1 MQFPRLRFPI
11 RLIPVYLGAIVCGAI
26 AEWMHVPLPWMLGA
40 LAFSISLGISGV
52 RVDPPR
58 ITRVVG
64 QLLVAASV
72 GLSFTPVAVAVVA
85 AMIVPMVF
93 SAAAT
98 IAAGLLVSLVL
109 MRLAHVDA
117 VSAMLS
123 SVPIGPVETAT
134 LAQQHG
140 VPTAPVVFAQTLRI
154 VLLVVL
160 IPPALLWFDGTV
172 SDPSA
177 ALRAIPWT
185 PGGAL
190 LLVALGVLGG
200 VVAQVLGLSN
210 PFFLGPLMAS
220 ALASALGAALS
231 LPISGLPYP
240 VLAAAQLFLGVFL
253 GSSFDRAFLQRSRT
267 FIPVALL
274 STLLLIALCVALGL
288 MLALWTGEDWQ
299 VMVLST
305 APGSVTEM
313 ALTAKVLQQGIAVVT
328 AFHVVRLMIMMP
340 LAPTILGMAAKVAR
354 RYRIGPQPPGE

>member
-1 MQFPRLRFPI
+1 MQFPRLSFPI
-11 RLIPVYLGAIVCGAI
+11 RLLLVYLGAIVCGAL
-26 AEWMHVPLPWMLGA
+26 AESVHVPLPWMLGA
-40 LAFSISLGISGV
+40 LAFSMTLSMSGV
-52 RVDPPR
+52 RIAPPR
-58 ITRVVG
+58 ITRVAG
-64 QLLVAASV
+64 QMLVAASV

-123 SVPIGPVETAT
+123 SVPIGPVETAN
-134 LAQQHG
+134 LAERHG
-140 VPTAPVVFAQTLRI
+140 VPAGPVVFAQTLRI

-160 IPPALLWFDGTV
+160 IPPAMLWLDGTV

-185 PGGAL
+185 PFGAT
-190 LLVALGVLGG
+190 LLVAVGLAGGVL
-200 VVAQVLGLSN
+200 AQVLRVSN
-210 PFFLGPLMAS
+210 PYFLGPLAGS
-220 ALASALGAALS
+220 ALAAALS
-231 LPISGLPYP
+231 MPISGLPYP
-240 VLAAAQLFLGVFL
+240 VLAGAQLFLGVFL
-253 GSSFDRAFLQRSRT
+253 GASFNREFLQRSRR

-274 STLLLIALCVALGL
+274 STLLLIALCAALGMGL
-288 MLALWTGEDWQ
+288 SLWTGEGWQ
-299 VMVLST
+299 IMVLST

-340 LAPTILGMAAKVAR
+340 LVPFIIGAAVKVAR
-354 RYRIGPQPPGE
+354 RYRIGPQLPPQD

>member
-11 RLIPVYLGAIVCGAI
+11 RLIPVYLGAIVCGAV
-26 AEWMHVPLPWMLGA
+26 AERLHVPLPWMLGA
-40 LAFSISLGISGV
+40 LAFSMTLGMSGV
-52 RVDPPR
+52 QIAPPR

-64 QLLVAASV
+64 QLLVAVSV

-98 IAAGLLVSLVL
+98 IGAGLLVSLVL

-123 SVPIGPVETAT
+123 SVPIGPVETAN
-134 LAQQHG
+134 LATRHG
-140 VPTAPVVFAQTLRI
+140 VPAGPVVFAQTLRI

-160 IPPALLWFDGTV
+160 IPPVLLWIDGGV
-172 SDPSA
+172 ADPSA

-185 PGGAL
+185 PDGAT
-190 LLVALGVLGG
+190 LLVVVGLAGG
-200 VVAQVLGLSN
+200 ILAQVLRLSN
-210 PFFLGPLMAS
+210 PFFLGPLAGS
-220 ALASALGAALS
+220 ALAAAFS

-253 GSSFDRAFLQRSRT
+253 GSSFDRSFLQRFRA

-274 STLLLIALCVALGL
+274 STLLLIALCTALGMGL
-288 MLALWTGEDWQ
+288 SLWTGEGWQ

-340 LAPTILGMAAKVAR
+340 LVPVIIGLAVKVAR
-354 RYRIGPQPPGE
+354 HYRIGPQPPRD